1 MVVDVFQWAHG
12 GPSHRAM
19 VEYTYEFSNFYRRK
33 FEELV

>member
-1 MVVDVFQWAHG
+1 MGARR
-12 GPSHRAM
+12 PSHRAM